1 MMRLKI
7 IPSAFDGQAAFRSMS
22 GVVYRLRIGFG
33 QLPWIPG
40 WPSPNAINVRKV
52 PDLTGK

>member
-7 IPSAFDGQAAFRSMS
+7 IPNVFGERAASRPMS
-22 GVVYRLRIGFG
+22 GVVSRLRIGAG

-40 WPSPNAINVRKV
+40 WPGPNAVNVRNV
-52 PDLTGK
+52 PGLTGK